1 MCSALQPCHV
11 RRLETRPSSPAISLR
26 SEVWVWQLEMEEEG
40 HVPGASSP
48 QNLLHCGS
56 VFKTGSHSASLLGL
70 ELIVEQTSLKLAVF
84 LLSQSSGIS
93 GMCHHVG
100 PHFDSMCD
108 R

>member
-11 RRLETRPSSPAISLR
+11 RRLETCPSAPAISLR
-26 SEVWVWQLEMEEEG
+26 SEVWVWQLEMEEECQ
-40 HVPGASSP
+40 VPGASSS
-48 QNLLHCGS
+48 QNLLHSGS

-70 ELIVEQTSLKLAVF
+70 ELSVEQASLKLAVF
-84 LLSQSSGIS
+84 LLSPSSGIS
-93 GMCHHVG
+93 SMCHHVR